1 MAFLDK
7 LGKKIGEVA
16 DTASD
21 KAKDFAET
29 TKLNQAI
36 TAEEKQINQFFLDLG
51 KFVFENEKYNADSPV
66 KDMCDKILAS
76 QKTIDDLKQKIK
88 GIKEED

>member
-16 DTASD
+16 DTASE

-36 TAEEKQINQFFLDLG
+36 SAEEKQISKYFLDLG
-51 KFVFENEKYNADSPV
+51 KYVFEKEKDNPDSPIAEICNKIVSSQNEIEELKRKIMEV
-66 KDMCDKILAS
+66 KAD
-76 QKTIDDLKQKIK
+76 
-88 GIKEED
+88 

>member
-7 LGKKIGEVA
+7 LSKKIGEVA
-16 DTASD
+16 DTATD

-36 TAEEKQINQFFLDLG
+36 SAEEKQISQYFLDLG
-51 KFVFENEKYNADSPV
+51 KSIFENEKDNPDSPV
-66 KDMCDKILAS
+66 ADICNKIMESQNVIEELKKKILE
-76 QKTIDDLKQKIK
+76 IK
-88 GIKEED
+88 LD

>member
-7 LGKKIGEVA
+7 LGKTIGNA
-16 DTASD
+16 AGTATE

-36 TAEEKQINQFFLDLG
+36 STEEKQINQFFLDLG
-51 KFVFENEKYNADSPV
+51 KFIFESEKDNPESPV
-66 KDMCDKILAS
+66 ADMCNKILAS
-76 QKTIDDLKQKIK
+76 QQAIVELKQKIIE
-88 GIKEED
+88 IKMD